1 MKLPLVVI
9 QVVNYNGREN
19 LGRVFYDCYES
30 IYKQTFKN
38 FVIHM
43 IDNKSTDNSVEEI
56 HSKFPSVKVT
66 LLNKN
71 IGYTANNIGLRYF
84 RNIEADYI
92 LIMNSDVI
100 LEKDSLEKLVSFM
113 EKNPSV
119 GASNPLILLNQKKDI
134 VCSSGVRV
142 NRAGFASNSD
152 FLRNYDNLKQ
162 RDNKI
167 FLSGAC
173 MMVKKDVIEKI
184 GLFDYSFESYYEDAD
199 FSLRLLSRTDY
210 TIALEERALCYHEVS
225 ASYKRN
231 SKRSDYL
238 LLRNQY
244 LFIVKRFPFFY
255 AMAGLFYLLR
265 TRFLKRNLIH
275 LKISMFLLLHSPAII
290 FQRIFSFFK
299 KKKNVSDYLDNSYS
313 PYETERISTE
323 RTEVI
328 KSSDKISEENL
339 SCAFISGVTDNILGE
354 GFSMLTEDFPVSRK
368 ICKRAVCF
376 IKNCGGKFL
385 FVAYPEAVKVRIT
398 ISGREKIT
406 GATPFQFEIKSREK
420 ILKFEIEP
428 EEEIRMTFLGAVDE
442 S

>member
-9 QVVNYNGREN
+9 QIVNYNGREN
-19 LGRVFYDCYES
+19 LGRIFYDCYES

-56 HSKFPSVKVT
+56 HNKFPSVKVT

-84 RNIEADYI
+84 RHIEADYI

-100 LEKDSLEKLVSFM
+100 LEKDSLEKLVSSM
-113 EKNPSV
+113 EKNPSL
-119 GASNPLILLNQKKDI
+119 GASNPLILLNKKRDI
-134 VCSSGVRV
+134 VCSSGIRI
-142 NRAGFASNSD
+142 NRSGFASNSD

-167 FLSGAC
+167 LLSGAC
-173 MMVKKDVIEKI
+173 MMVRKEVIEKI

-199 FSLRLLSRTDY
+199 FSLRLLSQTDY

-225 ASYKRN
+225 ASYKGM

-244 LFIVKRFPFFY
+244 LLILKRFPFFY
-255 AMAGLFYLLR
+255 AISGLFYLLR

-275 LKISMFLLLHSPAII
+275 LKISIFLILHTPAII
-290 FQRIFSFFK
+290 FHRIFSFFK
-299 KKKNVSDYLDNSYS
+299 KKENVSDYLDDSYS
-313 PYETERISTE
+313 PYEIERLSAE

-328 KSSDKISEENL
+328 KSSDEINEDNL
-339 SCAFISGVTDNILGE
+339 SCAFISGVTDSILGG
-354 GFSMLTEDFPVSRK
+354 GFSMLTEDFPVSRMIK
-368 ICKRAVCF
+368 RRAVCF
-376 IKNCGGKFL
+376 LKNCSKKMIFA
-385 FVAYPEAVKVRIT
+385 AYPEAVKVRIT
-398 ISGREKIT
+398 ISGKEKIT
-406 GATPFQFEIKSREK
+406 GMTPFQFEIKSREK